1 LRANVLKK
9 PKLLTISRFFISNFF
24 KITQYK
30 KILKI
35 LTRINKGIFHLNK
48 RALDEK
54 RNFGRK
60 RKLNFFFEIEPD
72 FSVNTILSNKNFFFK
87 KEK

>member
-1 LRANVLKK
+1 MRANVLKK
-9 PKLLTISRFFISNFF
+9 PKLLTISRFFIAILL
-24 KITQYK
+24 KIPQYK
-30 KILKI
+30 TFLKI

-72 FSVNTILSNKNFFFK
+72 FSVNTILSNKNFFLK